1 MWSKYS
7 MLRTTL
13 LINDNVDIK
22 YAKVIALLIRQ
33 GNGYKPKKAKIFC
46 RNDLNRLLSEAP
58 DDYYLQM
65 KVALII
71 GLAGACRC
79 DELIKLTLHDI
90 QDNGDILVVKIP
102 DSKTKMQITF
112 VITNETINGTSV
124 HGIYRKYVSLRSA
137 KTEHT
142 RFFVNYIKGK
152 CTIQVIGKN
161 TIAKIPYKIAKYLE
175 LPDAEGYTGHSFRRT
190 SASLLVDAGG
200 DLLSLKRHGGWR
212 STNVAEGYLGESIVK
227 KSKVSNQITCGMLSS
242 KVSGEHQMNSTNIDK
257 YRFQR

>member
-1 MWSKYS
+1 
-7 MLRTTL
+7 
-13 LINDNVDIK
+13 
-22 YAKVIALLIRQ
+22 
-33 GNGYKPKKAKIFC
+33 
-46 RNDLNRLLSEAP
+46 
-58 DDYYLQM
+58 M

-71 GLAGACRC
+71 GLNGACRC

-102 DSKTKMQITF
+102 DSKTKMQRRF
-112 VITNETINGTSV
+112 VITNETISGTSV
-124 HGIYRKYVSLRSA
+124 HGIYRKYVSLRSV

-142 RFFVNYIKGK
+142 RFFVNYVKGK
-152 CTIQVIGKN
+152 CTTQVIGKN

-212 STNVAEGYLGESIVK
+212 STNIAEGYLEESIVK
-227 KSKVSNQITCGMLSS
+227 KVKFLTKLYAKCPPQKFL
-242 KVSGEHQMNSTNIDK
+242 ENIK
-257 YRFQR
+257 